1 MDRAGKAPSGPL
13 QDKSLLCGV
22 HLSRFNLPV
31 LTLPLLST
39 QVTRV
44 GYIISRSWAQNQDVQ
59 GGMQAVNIGLYNEMM
74 PLQCLWPIM

>member
-31 LTLPLLST
+31 LTLPLST
-39 QVTRV
+39 QVIKSWF
-44 GYIISRSWAQNQDVQ
+44 IISRSWAQNQDVQ

-74 PLQCLWPIM
+74 ALQCLWPIM